1 MSRKSIFFD
10 FRSKAPYNM
19 HIYAHCQLYIYEGS
33 VQHAHICT
41 LSVIHV
47 RRVRTSR
54 KSIFFDF
61 RSKAPYNRHIYAH
74 CQLYM
79 YEGSVQYVYTYMSI
93 RIHIHIAAYTC
104 LKGPYNMYIHICV
117 YVYIYTLP
125 LIHA

>member
-1 MSRKSIFFD
+1 MAGGTED
-10 FRSKAPYNM
+10 EDVLVLEVA
-19 HIYAHCQLYIYEGS
+19 GGT

-61 RSKAPYNRHIYAH
+61 CSKAPYNMHIYPH

-79 YEGSVQYVYTYMSI
+79 YEGSVQHAHV
-93 RIHIHIAAYTC
+93 C
-104 LKGPYNMYIHICV
+104 
-117 YVYIYTLP
+117 TL
-125 LIHA
+125 